1 MIREYKKL
9 KDKLSYYVP
18 WVLLVDEGVVLNK
31 NGTLEKTFRYRGKDL
46 DNATEEELEYIVAK
60 INNVIKRFD
69 SGWSIFVEARRKR
82 SDGYVKNGFHILGL
96 QIIDEER
103 YGHFQSGNHF
113 ESEYYLTFVYLT
125 PLDNRKKLGDF
136 FVKRKVT
143 RKNNLDEVVEKFKKE
158 CGEIYEL
165 LKEIF
170 LEIYPLNDEETY
182 TYLHSCVSQ
191 YKMTKV
197 KIPTVPNY
205 MGNYLCDTSMIGGL
219 KPQLGE
225 KHMRTI
231 SILDFPQYTE
241 AGFFDR
247 LNHLNIEYRWV
258 TRFLTLGKQES
269 LSILKGIW
277 NTTFQGRLS
286 FLQRVLNEFTNG
298 EKHLNENR
306 DALEK
311 AEGIDDQMNLVRG
324 DYLSQGYYTCT
335 IIVLDS
341 DFHEVERKAELICKT
356 INDMGFVAVIEGVNG
371 VEAYLGSN
379 PGDIYHNIRRPIL
392 NSITLS
398 HLIPLN
404 SVWAGDRENR
414 HLKVDSLIYTET
426 EGSTPFRFNLH
437 VGDVGHTCIVGPTG
451 AGKSVL
457 LGAIASHFFRYDNSN
472 VYFFDKD
479 GSSRVLTYSMGG
491 HFYDLG
497 EENLSFQPLGD
508 VDSEMELMWANDW
521 IIEIFIQEG
530 IELTP
535 LQKDKIWEALKLL
548 GTTPKEFRTLTAF
561 SNYLSDTTLKEAL
574 SNYMITGALGRYF
587 DSDKE
592 SIHYDRWQVF
602 EMGKIFN
609 NKQALIPLLNYLF
622 HKIERRLDGS
632 PSLIILDECWMF
644 FDNEMF
650 SNKIREWLKVL
661 RKKNTSVV
669 FATQELG
676 DILNSKLFTTIL
688 DACKTKIFLPN
699 VNAQGEN
706 YIPIYEKFGLNRREV
721 EIIAVSTPKKE
732 YYLKSEV
739 GARKFSL
746 ALREKSLKLL
756 ASSSQE
762 NQNLALE
769 IYKRCENRDEFTKE
783 FLNLKDGEV

>member
-1 MIREYKKL
+1 MIREYRKL

-18 WVLLVDEGVVLNK
+18 WVLLLDEGVVLNK
-31 NGTLEKTFRYRGKDL
+31 NGTLQKIFRFRGHDL
-46 DNATEEELEYIVAK
+46 DNATEEELNYVITK
-60 INNVIKRFD
+60 INNVIKRLD
-69 SGWSIFVEARRKR
+69 SGWSIFSEARRKQ
-82 SDGYVKNGFHILGL
+82 SDRYIKNDSDILGL
-96 QIIDEER
+96 KIIDTER
-103 YGHFQSGNHF
+103 YKHFKSGNHF

-125 PLDNRKKLGDF
+125 PLDNRKKLGDI
-136 FVKRKVT
+136 FVKKRESTK
-143 RKNNLDEVVEKFKKE
+143 KDLDEVVERFKKE
-158 CGEIYEL
+158 FGEIYEL

-170 LEIYPLNDEETY
+170 LEIYPLNDEEIY

-191 YKMTKV
+191 YEIEEV
-197 KIPTVPNY
+197 KIPTVPSY
-205 MGNYLCDTSMIGGL
+205 MGNYLCDTPMIGGL

-231 SILDFPQYTE
+231 SIIDFPQYTE

-258 TRFLTLGKQES
+258 TRFLALGKQEA
-269 LSILKGIW
+269 LSILKGVW

-286 FLQRVLNEFTNG
+286 FFQRVLSEFTNG
-298 EKHLNENR
+298 ETHLNENR

-311 AEGIDDQMNLVRG
+311 AEGIDEQMNLVRG

-341 DFHEVERKAELICKT
+341 DFEEADRKAELICKT
-356 INDMGFVAVIEGVNG
+356 INDMGFTAIIEGVNS

-379 PGDIYHNIRRPIL
+379 PGDIYHNLRKPIL

-404 SVWAGDRENR
+404 SVWAGDIRNR
-414 HLKVDSLIYTET
+414 HLDMPPLIYTET

-437 VGDVGHTCIVGPTG
+437 IGDVGHTCIVGPTG
-451 AGKSVL
+451 TGKSVL
-457 LGAIASHFFRYDNSN
+457 LGTIASHFFKYPNSK
-472 VYFFDKD
+472 VYIFDKD
-479 GSSRVLTYSMGG
+479 GSSRVLSYSMGG

-497 EENLSFQPLGD
+497 EDNLSFQPLGD
-508 VDSEMELMWANDW
+508 VEDELELMWANEW
-521 IIEIFIQEG
+521 IIEIFFQEG
-530 IELTP
+530 VELTP
-535 LQKDKIWEALKLL
+535 SQKEKIWEALKLL
-548 GTTPKEFRTLTAF
+548 GTTPREFRTMTAF
-561 SNYLSDTTLKEAL
+561 SNYLSDTKLKEAL
-574 SNYMITGALGRYF
+574 SNYMITGSLGRYF

-592 SIHYDRWQVF
+592 SINYDRWQVF

-609 NKQALIPLLNYLF
+609 NKQALVPLLNYLF
-622 HKIERRLDGS
+622 HKIEKKLDGS
-632 PSLIILDECWMF
+632 PSLIVLDECWMF
-644 FDNEMF
+644 FDNEIF

-699 VNAQGEN
+699 VNAGAEN
-706 YIPIYEKFGLNRREV
+706 YVPIYEKFGLNKREI
-721 EIIAVSTPKKE
+721 EIIANSTPKKE
-732 YYLKSEV
+732 YYLKSEI

-746 ALREKSLKLL
+746 ALKDKSLKLI

-762 NQNLALE
+762 SQNLALE
-769 IYKRCENRDEFTKE
+769 IYRRCKSGDSFTKE